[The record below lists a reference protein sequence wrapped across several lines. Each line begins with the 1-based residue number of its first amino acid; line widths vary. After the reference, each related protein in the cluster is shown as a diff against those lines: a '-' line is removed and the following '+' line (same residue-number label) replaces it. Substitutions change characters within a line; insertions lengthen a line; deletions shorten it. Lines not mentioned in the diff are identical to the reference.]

1 MTVVVLR
8 IAALIYALAAAAYII
23 HFVRP
28 GTGRAA
34 ATGQG
39 LLTLAFVVHA
49 VSIGFGCSEFGGG
62 EFFNLRGG
70 LGMASWLA
78 AGALLLLLRVQPLPA
93 LAAFVV
99 PLVLVGLV
107 PGIVGNIGGHT
118 EAVPEVVRL
127 PVLKLHV
134 STAIGGVSVFGIA
147 FGAALMYLLQER
159 EVKGKRF
166 GALFTR
172 LPSLQTLDQLT
183 QRLVRVGL
191 AVWSIALV
199 TGMFVAEKAWGRPW
213 DPQLLFAVVVWGLFS
228 ALVYMRQQ
236 GIHGRRYAL
245 LTLVGFAIIVG
256 SMLGLRAL
264 PGLSQHQ
271 GDYGKREAMR

>member
-8 IAALIYALAAAAYII
+8 IAALLYALSGAAFVF
-23 HFVRP
+23 HFVRQSEAR
-28 GTGRAA
+28 TAKL
-34 ATGQG
+34 GQV
-39 LLTLAFVVHA
+39 LLSLAFVVHA

-78 AGALLLLLRVQPLPA
+78 AGALLLLLRFQPLAA

-107 PGIVGNIGGHT
+107 PGIVGNIGSHK
-118 EAVPEVVRL
+118 EAVPDVVRL
-127 PVLKLHV
+127 PALKLHV
-134 STAIGGVSVFGIA
+134 STAIAGVAVFAIA
-147 FGAALMYLLQER
+147 FGAAFMYLLQER

-166 GALFTR
+166 GVLFTR
-172 LPSLQTLDQLT
+172 LPSLDTLDRLT

-191 AVWSIALV
+191 TVWSVALV
-199 TGMFVAEKAWGRPW
+199 SGMFVAEKAWGKPW
-213 DPQLLFAVVVWGLFS
+213 DPQLLFAVVVWGLYS
-228 ALVYMRQQ
+228 ALVWMRQQ

-245 LTLVGFAIIVG
+245 LTVVGFAVIMG
-256 SMLGLRAL
+256 SMLGLRAV
-264 PGLSQHQ
+264 PELSQHQ
-271 GDYGKREAMR
+271 GDFGRKEAMR

>member
-8 IAALIYALAAAAYII
+8 IAAFVYALSAAAYVL
-23 HFVRP
+23 HFIRP
-28 GTGRAA
+28 RYRSA
-34 ATGQG
+34 ATAGQA
-39 LLTLAFVVHA
+39 LLTAAFLVHA
-49 VSIGFGCSEFGGG
+49 VSIGFGCSEFGGA

-107 PGIVGNIGGHT
+107 PGIVGNIGTHH

-127 PVLKLHV
+127 PALKLHV
-134 STAIGGVSVFGIA
+134 STAIGGVAVFAIA

-166 GALFTR
+166 GLLFTR

-191 AVWSIALV
+191 AVWSVALV
-199 TGMFVAEKAWGRPW
+199 TGMFVAEKAWGKPW
-213 DPQLLFAVVVWGLFS
+213 DPQLLFAVVVWGLYS
-228 ALVYMRQQ
+228 ALVWMRQQ
-236 GIHGRRYAL
+236 GIHGRRYAV
-245 LTLVGFAIIVG
+245 LTLVGFAIIMT
-256 SMLGLRAL
+256 SMLGLRAV
-264 PGLSQHQ
+264 PELSQHQ
-271 GDYGKREAMR
+271 GDFGRKEAMR

>member
-1 MTVVVLR
+1 MTVIVLR
-8 IAALIYALAAAAYII
+8 LAAFIYALAAAAYIVN
-23 HFVRP
+23 FVRP
-28 GTGRAA
+28 AAERAA
-34 ATGQG
+34 SVGQA
-39 LLTLAFVVHA
+39 LLTVGFLVHA
-49 VSIGFGCSEFGGG
+49 VSIGFGCSEFGGA

-78 AGALLLLLRVQPLPA
+78 AGALLLLLRMQRLPA

-107 PGIVGNIGGHT
+107 PGIVGNIGGHH
-118 EAVPEVVRL
+118 EEVPEVVRL
-127 PVLKLHV
+127 PALQLHV
-134 STAIGGVSVFGIA
+134 ATAIAGVAVFAIA

-166 GALFTR
+166 GVLFTR

-191 AVWSIALV
+191 AVWSVALV

-213 DPQLLFAVVVWGLFS
+213 DPQLLFAVVVWGLYS
-228 ALVYMRQQ
+228 VLVWMRQR
-236 GIHGRRYAL
+236 GIHGRRYAV
-245 LTLVGFAIIVG
+245 LTLVGFAIILT
-256 SMLGLRAL
+256 SMLGLRAV
-264 PGLSQHQ
+264 PELSQHQ
-271 GDYGKREAMR
+271 GDFGRKEAMR

>member
-8 IAALIYALAAAAYII
+8 VASFLYALAAAAYIF

-28 GTGRAA
+28 RAERAA
-34 ATGQG
+34 SLGQA
-39 LLTLAFVVHA
+39 LLTVAFVVHA

-107 PGIVGNIGGHT
+107 PGMVGNIGGHH
-118 EAVPEVVRL
+118 EVVPEVVRL
-127 PVLKLHV
+127 PALKLHV
-134 STAIGGVSVFGIA
+134 STAIAGVAVFAIA

-166 GALFTR
+166 GVLFTR

-191 AVWSIALV
+191 AVWSVALV

-213 DPQLLFAVVVWGLFS
+213 DPQLIFAVVVWGLYS
-228 ALVYMRQQ
+228 ALVWMRQQ

-245 LTLVGFAIIVG
+245 LTLVGFAVILT
-256 SMLGLRAL
+256 SMLGLRAV
-264 PGLSQHQ
+264 PELSQHQ
-271 GDYGKREAMR
+271 GDFGRKEAMR

>member
-1 MTVVVLR
+1 MTVLVLR
-8 IAALIYALAAAAYII
+8 IAALVYALAAAAYIVN
-23 HFVRP
+23 FVRP
-28 GTGRAA
+28 AAERAA
-34 ATGQG
+34 SVGQA
-39 LLTLAFVVHA
+39 LLTAGFLVHA

-78 AGALLLLLRVQPLPA
+78 AGALLLLLRMQRLPA

-107 PGIVGNIGGHT
+107 PGIVGNIGGHH
-118 EAVPEVVRL
+118 EQVPEVVRL
-127 PVLKLHV
+127 PALKLHV
-134 STAIGGVSVFGIA
+134 ATAIGGVSVFAIA

-166 GALFTR
+166 GVLFSR

-191 AVWSIALV
+191 AVWSVALV
-199 TGMFVAEKAWGRPW
+199 TGMFVAEKAWGKPW
-213 DPQLLFAVVVWGLFS
+213 DPQLLFAVVVWGLYS
-228 ALVYMRQQ
+228 ALVWMRQQ
-236 GIHGRRYAL
+236 GTHGRRYAL
-245 LTLVGFAIIVG
+245 LTVVGFAVILTT
-256 SMLGLRAL
+256 MLGLRAV
-264 PGLSQHQ
+264 PELSQHQ
-271 GDYGKREAMR
+271 GDFGRKEAMR